1 MSDHIAGYV
10 ARKLSPYSTGC
21 CEELLFDSIS
31 EGNSYHQ
38 LVSRGGLKIASPQ
51 LNFYV
56 AKCFALLDA
65 CSPSIRMSPLDS
77 RMAGEN
83 VLQMISK
90 DENFCCPK
98 HDPVISRHAIRIITN
113 VFFNNQRKR
122 TTETVVDDRVAAF
135 KKTKRTK

>member
-10 ARKLSPYSTGC
+10 ARKVSPYSTGC
-21 CEELLFDSIS
+21 CEELLFDSVS
-31 EGNSYHQ
+31 KGSNYHQ

-51 LNFYV
+51 LNCYV

-65 CSPSIRMSPLDS
+65 CSVTIRKSALDS
-77 RMAGEN
+77 RKAGEN
-83 VLQMISK
+83 VLKMVSK
-90 DENFCCPK
+90 DLNFSCPK
-98 HDPVISRHAIRIITN
+98 HESVILNHAMRIITN

-135 KKTKRTK
+135 KRTKRSK